1 MCGAPNYIHIG
12 DRLAGA
18 QPAVTGIS
26 QAQTQANHDLKT
38 DDGEFKIDWT
48 IFKDED
54 AIDDRCMVRIE
65 KVIEVII
72 ECQYEFGNND
82 TGFA

>member
-18 QPAVTGIS
+18 QPAVTGVS
-26 QAQTQANHDLKT
+26 QVEKQAKDDHKPKEVEFKT
-38 DDGEFKIDWT
+38 DWRM
-48 IFKDED
+48 FKDED
-54 AIDDRCMVRIE
+54 AIKDRCMIRIK
-65 KVIEVII
+65 KVIEAII
-72 ECQYEFGNND
+72 ECWNKFGNND